1 MLKKIW
7 DWLVISSANP
17 QATALTV
24 KGAVGTV
31 VGLLVMIS
39 PIMGIGLA
47 PTGAETLTN
56 DIVSTITALLTSV
69 SALATVIGLVRKIF
83 RTFIKQ

>member
-1 MLKKIW
+1 MLKKFW

-24 KGAVGTV
+24 KGAVGTI

-47 PTGAETLTN
+47 PIGAETLTN
-56 DIVSTITALLTSV
+56 DIVSTITAVLTSV
-69 SALATVIGLVRKIF
+69 SAIATVVGLVRKIF
-83 RTFIKQ
+83 KTFIKQ